1 MLGLGFGVSLAVR
14 EVGWGKKRNLAEAWA
29 PDLADRYVIDS
40 AEAAVGIATDLLREE
55 FGAAVFTAQ
64 ATILLDR
71 IKYCMRGH
79 EAAEVRRYTQ
89 RARWSSREAF
99 VACRGHPRGQF
110 RHRRPSGS
118 GP

>member
-1 MLGLGFGVSLAVR
+1 MGERGVGEGADGGRGELPPSPS
-14 EVGWGKKRNLAEAWA
+14 EI
-29 PDLADRYVIDS
+29 PDSSNNPWTKADADVV
-40 AEAAVGIATDLLREE
+40 AAVAEE
-55 FGAAVFTAQ
+55 FGAAVFMAQ

-110 RHRRPSGS
+110 RHRRPCS
-118 GP
+118 P

>member
-1 MLGLGFGVSLAVR
+1 MP
-14 EVGWGKKRNLAEAWA
+14 E
-29 PDLADRYVIDS
+29 RYVIDS
-40 AEAAVGIATDLLREE
+40 AEAEAAVGIATDLLRED

-99 VACRGHPRGQF
+99 VACRGHPRGRF
-110 RHRRPSGS
+110 RHRRPSGP